1 MTEKIIRYE
10 VSMDRVESKTRARFL
25 VQPDEKIDWFRVIID
40 LCRKGYTHKTIAV
53 AVGAGGS
60 TTVYGWKQGSTP
72 SFDEGD
78 RLVSLWAY
86 VTENS
91 RDSVPVIKRNSF
103 LA

>member
-1 MTEKIIRYE
+1 LTEKIIRCE
-10 VSMDRVESKTRARFL
+10 MVMDRGINQTRARFL
-25 VQPDEKIDWFRVIID
+25 VQPDEKVDWFRVIID
-40 LCRKGYTHKTIAV
+40 LCRRGYTHKTIAM

-78 RLVSLWAY
+78 RLVSLWAQ
-86 VTENS
+86 VTDNS
-91 RDSVPVIKRNSF
+91 RDSVPVIKRNSY